1 MWSFLF
7 SLELSW
13 HQVFKTFVYFAY
25 FSDFCS
31 SNFNFLQDMLFKT
44 VIAQISLP
52 GRNQSAGTVYE
63 LDEIEV
69 CNPQGGDSY

>member
-1 MWSFLF
+1 MS
-7 SLELSW
+7 
-13 HQVFKTFVYFAY
+13 
-25 FSDFCS
+25 
-31 SNFNFLQDMLFKT
+31 FKT